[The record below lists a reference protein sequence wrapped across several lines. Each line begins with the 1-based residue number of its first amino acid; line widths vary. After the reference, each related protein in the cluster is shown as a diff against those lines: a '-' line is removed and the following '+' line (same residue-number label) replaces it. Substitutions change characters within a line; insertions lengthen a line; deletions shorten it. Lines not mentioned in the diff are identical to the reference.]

1 MKTIRFTDAVHLDNY
16 ATNEVLEQV
25 MSTRRSH
32 WSGVFTVMVTP
43 FTEQRT
49 LDEGALRR
57 LTNLL
62 IDEKSDGL
70 VVAGST
76 GEWQALSD
84 DERTTVF
91 RIVAEEN
98 RGRVKL
104 IAGTSALNTPT
115 VVKLTDS
122 AQKLGFDGAMILP
135 PPYVMPTPREVVDFF
150 RSIDAVGLP
159 VMLYNNP
166 VRTGINLDVKM
177 LDRLLEFQTVVSL
190 KDSNKDLSQVGATL
204 RAHGDTLAVFTGME
218 TYAVPVLQRGGVGV
232 VAMAPNMLGAAAVRY
247 IHAIGKGMA
256 DQHIAQLRNTD
267 MLYDAMYGWGLNP
280 YVVIKAVMRI
290 LGRPGG
296 WPRPPLADVT
306 PDNAQAL
313 TALME
318 RIDPERPS

>member
-1 MKTIRFTDAVHLDNY
+1 ML
-16 ATNEVLEQV
+16 
-25 MSTRRSH
+25 TRRSD

-43 FTEQRT
+43 FTEQRA
-49 LDEGALRR
+49 LDESAMRR
-57 LTNLL
+57 LVNLL
-62 IDEKSDGL
+62 IHEKSDGL

-98 RGRVKL
+98 RGRVSL

-115 VVKLTDS
+115 VVKLTAS

-135 PPYVMPTPREVVDFF
+135 PPYVMPTQREVVDFF
-150 RSIDAVGLP
+150 KSIDAVGLP

-166 VRTGINLDVKM
+166 VRTGVNLDAKM
-177 LDRLLEFQTVVSL
+177 LDRLLEFSTVVSL
-190 KDSNKDLSQVGATL
+190 KDSNKDLSQVSATL
-204 RAHGDTLAVFTGME
+204 RAHGETLAVFTGME

-232 VAMAPNMLGAAAVRY
+232 VAMGPNMLGSAAVQF
-247 IHAIGKGMA
+247 IHAIRKGMT
-256 DQHIAQLRNTD
+256 DQEIAQLRNTD
-267 MLYDAMYGWGLNP
+267 MLYEAMYGWGLNP

-290 LGRPGG
+290 VGRPGG

-306 PDNAQAL
+306 SDNTKML
-313 TALME
+313 TALIE
-318 RIDPERPS
+318 RIRAKQLA

>member
-1 MKTIRFTDAVHLDNY
+1 
-16 ATNEVLEQV
+16 
-25 MSTRRSH
+25 MSTRRTD

-43 FTEQRT
+43 FTEQRDI
-49 LDEGALRR
+49 DEGALRR

-84 DERTTVF
+84 EERTTVF

-98 RGRVKL
+98 RGRIKL

-115 VVKLTDS
+115 VVKLTAN

-135 PPYVMPTPREVVDFF
+135 PPYVMPTQREVVEFF
-150 RSIDAVGLP
+150 KSIDVVGLP

-166 VRTGINLDVKM
+166 VRTGVNLDVKM
-177 LDRLLEFQTVVSL
+177 LDRLVEFQTVVSL
-190 KDSNKDLSQVGATL
+190 KDSNKDLSQVSATL
-204 RAHGDTLAVFTGME
+204 RAHSETLAVFTGME

-232 VAMAPNMLGAAAVRY
+232 VAMAPNMLGSTAVEY
-247 IHAIGKGMA
+247 IHAIRKGRA
-256 DQHIAQLRNTD
+256 DQHLAHLRNTD
-267 MLYDAMYGWGLNP
+267 LLYDAMYGWGLNP

-290 LGRPGG
+290 LGRPAGL
-296 WPRPPLADVT
+296 PRPPLADVT
-306 PDNAQAL
+306 PEGVKTL
-313 TALME
+313 TALLE
-318 RIDPERPS
+318 RIHPKR